1 MGFRLNELPRSS
13 NGGGD
18 RVPQPLLDIGSY
30 PARLVRFIDMGIQP
44 QRPYKG
50 QDKPPAHEV
59 DLTYELLDVFM
70 VDKDGNELED
80 KPRWISESFPVYRL
94 EADLAK
100 STKRYRALDPN
111 EDFDGDMSQLVGQP
125 CMVTIVH
132 GENKKDPARPYE
144 NIGNVTVMRAK
155 EVAKAPEL
163 VNPTQVFLLD
173 EPDME
178 LFAKFPKWIQDK
190 LKSNLGFA
198 GSPLQTALAASE
210 GKVGGEGKGKSKKAV
225 IAAPN
230 DVEEGEGD
238 W

>member
-1 MGFRLNELPRSS
+1 MGFKLNKLPRT
-13 NGGGD
+13 GGGD
-18 RVPQPLLDIGSY
+18 RVAQPTLDVGSY

-44 QRPYKG
+44 QRAYKG

-70 VDKDGNELED
+70 VDKDGKELED

-100 STKRYRALDPN
+100 STKRYKALDPN
-111 EDFDGDMSQLVGQP
+111 MDFDGDMSRLVGQP

-132 GENKKDPARPYE
+132 GENKKDPTRPYE

-155 EVAKAPEL
+155 EAAKAPEL
-163 VNPTQVFLLD
+163 KNDTQVFLLD

-178 LFAKFPKWIQDK
+178 VFNKFPGWLQDK
-190 LKSNLGFA
+190 LKANLGYA
-198 GSPLQTALAASE
+198 GSPLQALLSDTKAKTATGS
-210 GKVGGEGKGKSKKAV
+210 KGKAGK
-225 IAAPN
+225 P
-230 DVEEGEGD
+230 VEDDADAIQAEEEEN